1 MNRQHLARLSAYFTL
16 ILVSSAVLAAE
27 PAKSVR
33 RVGAETA
40 AQADMRRS
48 LQRKL
53 DIPKGDPAAVAPTPA
68 GSVTIES
75 LNTMLDAMGYDPK
88 LGNYNDGS
96 HYVTIAV
103 PRSSYTISVSFD
115 LSPDKSNI
123 WLSVY
128 LNDVKD
134 PDKAPTDTLLKLLE
148 VENGIWPTY
157 ISYNTSAKT
166 LYAYRPLKNQD
177 LKPALMRTTIES
189 YLSNV
194 ESTASLWDTSTWGQA
209 SAAAPAAK

>member
-1 MNRQHLARLSAYFTL
+1 MLISAA
-16 ILVSSAVLAAE
+16 VSAAE

-33 RVGAETA
+33 RVGSESA

-53 DIPKGDPAAVAPTPA
+53 DIPKGDPAAVAPAPT

-75 LNTMLDAMGYDPK
+75 LQSMLDAMGYEPK

-96 HYVTIAV
+96 HYVLLAV
-103 PRSSYTISVSFD
+103 PRPNYTITVSLD

-123 WLSVY
+123 WMSVF
-128 LNDVKD
+128 LNEVKD
-134 PDKAPTDTLLKLLE
+134 PDKAPTATLLRMLE

-157 ISYNTSAKT
+157 LSYNSNAKT
-166 LYAYRPLKNQD
+166 FYAYRPLKNQD

-189 YLSNV
+189 FLTNI
-194 ESTASLWDTSTWGQA
+194 EATASLWDTSTWGQA
-209 SAAAPAAK
+209 TAAAPAK